1 MERAERPL
9 AMIATITIK
18 MIAPTMINDIS
29 PASRPV
35 DVACGV
41 VVDVVATG
49 VVVAVVVTGV
59 VVVVVVG
66 GVVVAGGGPKTRN
79 VPPVPAVKILLAEVP
94 QNDKRFLA
102 VPLVMALQ
110 EVPSK

>member
-1 MERAERPL
+1 MERAKRPL

-18 MIAPTMINDIS
+18 MIVPTTINDIS

-35 DVACGV
+35 DVAGGV
-41 VVDVVATG
+41 VVDVVVTG
-49 VVVAVVVTGV
+49 VVVAVVVAGL
-59 VVVVVVG
+59 VVVVG

-102 VPLVMALQ
+102 VPLVMALH